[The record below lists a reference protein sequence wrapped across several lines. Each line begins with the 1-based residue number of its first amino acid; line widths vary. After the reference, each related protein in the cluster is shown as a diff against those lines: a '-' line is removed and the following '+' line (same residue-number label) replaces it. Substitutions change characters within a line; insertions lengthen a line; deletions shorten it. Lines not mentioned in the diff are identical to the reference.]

1 MKLFNFNKAKEPMQV
16 EKPMAKPDLNS
27 EALSYQYAETPI
39 NIWQKKSSQGW
50 VRFGENDKFYDNLLF
65 LYDQS
70 PMHRAILDRKIDMII
85 GGGYSI
91 NEEKYL
97 MLSTEKQVMVD
108 KLLKYTDGRNDILEF
123 LKSIIFD
130 YLLTGQYAFLT
141 TFIDDNKSIVSL
153 KHKDITK
160 LRVIPNCDDEETIDD
175 FIYCKN
181 FNSSSDLAKA
191 KYYCP
196 FDIFDKENDTQLYY
210 YANPCSSVEYYSLP
224 GYFSAIKWIE
234 IDTMIANLHKSNLI
248 NGFAPSV
255 LMTFKENPTPE
266 VKKNILKN
274 IVSAFT
280 NTNNTGKVAAFFVD
294 DPDLAPDITTF
305 EPNSIHDRYNEL
317 NKTTDGKILTAHN
330 VTSPE
335 LFGLMSPANLGNSDI
350 DISYQIFK
358 NTIINPLQSHFE
370 KIINNILKY
379 NGVNIN
385 FKLNEITLYSKAD
398 QEQEVIRP
406 PKN

>member
-1 MKLFNFNKAKEPMQV
+1 MGLFNFNRQKAEVPTQKTE
-16 EKPMAKPDLNS
+16 EKTEYKG

-39 NIWQKKSSQGW
+39 NIWQKVSSQGW

-70 PMHRAILDRKIDMII
+70 PMHRAILDRKIDMIV

-91 NEEKYL
+91 NEDKYKI
-97 MLSTEKQVMVD
+97 LSTEKQVLVD

-130 YLLTGQYAFLT
+130 YLLTGQYSFLT
-141 TFIDDNKSIVSL
+141 SFTDGNTNIVSL

-160 LRVIPNCDDEETIDD
+160 IRVKPDCDDDEKIDS
-175 FIYCKN
+175 FLYCKN
-181 FNSSSDLAKA
+181 FNSSAELAKA
-191 KYYCP
+191 KCYEP
-196 FDIFDKENDTQLYY
+196 FDIFNKEHNLQMYY
-210 YANPCSSVEYYSLP
+210 YANPCTSVEYYSLP
-224 GYFSAIKWIE
+224 SYFSAIKWIE
-234 IDTMIANLHKSNLI
+234 VDTMIANLHKSNLI

-274 IVSAFT
+274 IVGAFT
-280 NTNNTGKVAAFFVD
+280 NTNNVGKVAAFFVD
-294 DPDLAPDITTF
+294 DADLAPDITTF

-317 NKTTDGKILTAHN
+317 NKTTDSKILTAHN

-370 KIINNILKY
+370 KLVNNILKF
-379 NGVNIN
+379 NGVNIE

-398 QEQEVIRP
+398 QAQQVTRP